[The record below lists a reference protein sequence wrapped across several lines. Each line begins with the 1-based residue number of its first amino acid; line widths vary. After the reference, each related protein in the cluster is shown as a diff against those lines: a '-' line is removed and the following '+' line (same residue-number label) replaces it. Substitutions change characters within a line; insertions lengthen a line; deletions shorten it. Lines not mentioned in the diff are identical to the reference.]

1 MTYQETLDFMF
12 SQLPMYHR
20 IGAAAYKADIQPTI
34 DMMEALGN
42 PERKFKS
49 IHVAGT
55 NGKGS
60 VSHFLASI
68 LQEAGYKVGLY
79 TSPHLVD
86 FRERIRINGEM
97 IPEQEVVDFI
107 THHPSLITE
116 KHLSF
121 FEMTVGLAFD
131 YFAREMVDI
140 AVIEVGMGGR
150 LDSTNVMPPAPPLNQ
165 GRCPQDGGVILSV
178 ITNIGLDHT
187 QFLGDTLEKIAFEKA
202 GIIKP
207 GVHVVIGETQPET
220 KPVFERV
227 AAERHAPITF
237 ADQHWHVRTSAGNR
251 DESRLLFDVE
261 RRHPAGNTSE
271 PPQPQWRCGL
281 VSQLAG
287 SYQLKNLATVFEAVR
302 QLPLPLNGHIVE
314 RGIARVVDN
323 THLHGRWQVIANRPL
338 TICETAHNAPG
349 IDAMLGKL
357 ATMHFARLHV
367 IYGCVNDK
375 DYRKILTHLHTEF
388 AKLGKPFDWRFSQ
401 PSVPRQLPVADLQSA
416 ARDLG
421 IDGPAFP
428 NVKDAIAD
436 AQQHWQVT
444 NYLLPIKKPPPNSRA
459 AATITCN
466 KPSISRAGLRCRAA
480 FPSSPVRLQ
489 VRGSVRVSLRAAGAH
504 LCRPVEYTTCPD
516 TRCSG

>member
-42 PERKFKS
+42 PERKFRS

-97 IPEQEVVDFI
+97 IPQQSVVDFVEANM
-107 THHPSLITE
+107 HLFSDL
-116 KHLSF
+116 HLSF

-131 YFAREMVDI
+131 YFAREKVDI

-150 LDSTNVMPPAPPLNQ
+150 LDSTNVITPL
-165 GRCPQDGGVILSV
+165 LSV

-187 QFLGDTLEKIAFEKA
+187 QFLGDTLEKIAGEKA

-207 GVHVVIGETQPET
+207 GVPVVIGETQPET
-220 KPVFERV
+220 KPVFECV

-237 ADQHWHVRTSAGNR
+237 ADQHWRVRPSHNNR

-302 QLPLPLNGHIVE
+302 QLPLPLNDNIVE
-314 RGIARVVDN
+314 KGIARVVDN
-323 THLHGRWQVIANRPL
+323 THLHGRWQVIANHPL

-388 AKLGKPFDWRFSQ
+388 SKLGKPFDWRFSQ

-416 ARDLG
+416 ARSLG

-436 AQQHWQVT
+436 ARQKADGQDLVLVT
-444 NYLLPIKKPPPNSRA
+444 G
-459 AATITCN
+459 
-466 KPSISRAGLRCRAA
+466 SIFLIADALA
-480 FPSSPVRLQ
+480 
-489 VRGSVRVSLRAAGAH
+489 
-504 LCRPVEYTTCPD
+504 D
-516 TRCSG
+516 